1 MELSNV
7 DHFLLFGILFC
18 IFGYF
23 ALIPQSKINKHYW
36 AYAIFPIIAYSLI
49 VGMRYGWGPDYLF
62 YKWRFEHPFGYG
74 REDYGFGTLNEILN
88 SIGFNY
94 VGGFITYSFIF
105 VVASYLLISSFKEN
119 KYMIAFLVPSTI
131 MISAFIIRQSVAEAF
146 IMISLFFFN
155 KKKYLWA
162 IAFAI
167 VAASMHKAALF
178 MLVVIIPFY
187 YFIKRPFPLKF
198 TIPLFFI
205 AAIFEKALEPYI
217 ISFFDLVIPFISFQQ
232 GTYME
237 AYVEQADDWFGAA
250 AMNDDFRAGFFT
262 FITAISM
269 EASVIYVGAKALHY
283 KYNRFYN
290 AIYNSVVIGM
300 ILRRLFIVIE
310 IPRRLVDPLYMLN
323 FIIIGYALYYA
334 KGCYKGKVQQ
344 LWVYLSFI
352 AIFLFTI
359 LHIGKF
365 LIVSP
370 TYKFIWD

>member
-167 VAASMHKAALF
+167 VAASMHKADR
-178 MLVVIIPFY
+178 
-187 YFIKRPFPLKF
+187 K
-198 TIPLFFI
+198 
-205 AAIFEKALEPYI
+205 
-217 ISFFDLVIPFISFQQ
+217 
-232 GTYME
+232 
-237 AYVEQADDWFGAA
+237 
-250 AMNDDFRAGFFT
+250 
-262 FITAISM
+262 
-269 EASVIYVGAKALHY
+269 
-283 KYNRFYN
+283 
-290 AIYNSVVIGM
+290 SVV
-300 ILRRLFIVIE
+300 
-310 IPRRLVDPLYMLN
+310 
-323 FIIIGYALYYA
+323 
-334 KGCYKGKVQQ
+334 
-344 LWVYLSFI
+344 
-352 AIFLFTI
+352 
-359 LHIGKF
+359 
-365 LIVSP
+365 
-370 TYKFIWD
+370 